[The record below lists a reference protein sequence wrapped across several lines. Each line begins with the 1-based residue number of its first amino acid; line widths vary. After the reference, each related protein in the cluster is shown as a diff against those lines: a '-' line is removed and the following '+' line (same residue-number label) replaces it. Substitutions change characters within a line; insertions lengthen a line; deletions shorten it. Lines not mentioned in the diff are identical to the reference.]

1 MKIRYRDDLAL
12 AQSRSKIAFW
22 LIVTACL
29 FGITIWFLF
38 ANRSLVTVLL
48 PFGFGKWNSPLSLVI
63 LSSMFMGA
71 VATLMIQ
78 AFFSAKRRFR
88 HLCMKWN
95 QPRPDQAHHADVP
108 HIVSK
113 YVSQERCCS
122 TPGKKIEY
130 ND

>member
-1 MKIRYRDDLAL
+1 MKIRYRDDLAI

-38 ANRSLVTVLL
+38 
-48 PFGFGKWNSPLSLVI
+48 GKWNSPLSLVI
-63 LSSMFMGA
+63 LASMFMGA

-95 QPRPDQAHHADVP
+95 QPRSDKAHHTDVP

-113 YVSQERCCS
+113 YVSQERS
-122 TPGKKIEY
+122 YPTSGKKIEN